1 MVDGFPHISPF
12 LPVLRIAPIGTV
24 FGTKEGTDSV
34 NDGGGGVMMSLLEW
48 KQCKR
53 CGKTFV
59 GSAKR
64 KFCSKQFRVRFHNRL
79 SAIKRMLR
87 DAEFKQ
93 RSLARL
99 YAWKERRKREREAQR
114 QAERKQQVVQVDA
127 FWI

>member
-1 MVDGFPHISPF
+1 MGFPHISPF
-12 LPVLRIAPIGTV
+12 LPVLRIALIGTV

-48 KQCKR
+48 KQCKL

-64 KFCSKQFRVRFHNRL
+64 KFCSKQCRVRFHNRL

-99 YAWKERRKREREAQR
+99 FAWKERKKQEKEA
-114 QAERKQQVVQVDA
+114 
-127 FWI
+127 

>member
-1 MVDGFPHISPF
+1 VGDALM
-12 LPVLRIAPIGTV
+12 A
-24 FGTKEGTDSV
+24 
-34 NDGGGGVMMSLLEW
+34 LLEL
-48 KQCKR
+48 KKCLR

-64 KFCSKQFRVRFHNRL
+64 KYCSKACRVKYRNRL
-79 SAIKRMLR
+79 SAMKRMLR

-99 YAWKERRKREREAQR
+99 YAWKERKKREREAQK
-114 QAERKQQVVQVDA
+114 QAETKQQVVFVDA

>member
-1 MVDGFPHISPF
+1 
-12 LPVLRIAPIGTV
+12 VLMA
-24 FGTKEGTDSV
+24 
-34 NDGGGGVMMSLLEW
+34 LLEL
-48 KQCKR
+48 KPCKR

-64 KFCSKQFRVRFHNRL
+64 KFCCKQCRVRYHNRL
-79 SAIKRMLR
+79 NAMKRMLR

-99 YAWKERRKREREAQR
+99 LAWKEKRKREREAQK
-114 QAERKQQVVQVDA
+114 EGEGKQQVVVVDA

>member
-1 MVDGFPHISPF
+1 
-12 LPVLRIAPIGTV
+12 
-24 FGTKEGTDSV
+24 
-34 NDGGGGVMMSLLEW
+34 MMLLLEL
-48 KQCKR
+48 KHCLR

-64 KFCSKQFRVRFHNRL
+64 KFCCKQCRVRYHNRL
-79 SAIKRMLR
+79 NAMKRMMR

-99 YAWKERRKREREAQR
+99 LAWKERKKREREAQK
-114 QAERKQQVVQVDA
+114 QAETKQQVTYVDA